1 MTQKELEQ
9 KVIDAEGRV
18 AKREAVLKKHNSQLA
33 KMIEKG
39 DDRFDISI
47 KREDIKSATSKL
59 AEARE
64 ILKNW
69 QDKLNTRIT
78 RDAYL
83 EANTPEILKDF
94 LENWK
99 QHAIGYYRE
108 KRIRFIEYR
117 KDLKAKERAARL
129 EALQTLPSL
138 EKYRELYKGRELTD
152 YDLANLWPRRDVD
165 AFLSERGL
173 EYHQIQKKLREAG
186 DQITLK
192 LLEIHNEDER
202 EAWLEKTMEEEKRAK
217 LLDLIGRIMSTVGTI
232 TDAAALRD
240 GIGWTIVY
248 RTGRS
253 WNALTIWSDIWNGE
267 WETDD
272 LNEAIGILKAD
283 PDAVIVN
290 GYYCGHFGEDMT
302 IDEIAAGIRWH
313 YEGGRNRLADYCE
326 VTQGRDALEEGRK
339 AAEAAGLPFCE
350 RLVDGGDDELSP
362 YVYDGSMTLA
372 DREKMQ
378 QAREAFEKLADALR
392 EIAAKLAEA
401 LKPVIN
407 VVLSALKKL
416 WKVSAKAIGV
426 PPKWLHLAAHA
437 KKARTR
443 KKHRNRIRRY
453 VFEALAAEGGGGP

>member
-39 DDRFDISI
+39 ADRFDVSI

-64 ILKNW
+64 TLANW
-69 QDKLNTRIT
+69 KDKLNTRIT

-117 KDLKAKERAARL
+117 EGLKAKERAARL

-173 EYHQIQKKLREAG
+173 EYRQIQKKLREAG
-186 DQITLK
+186 DQITPAAG
-192 LLEIHNEDER
+192 DPQR
-202 EAWLEKTMEEEKRAK
+202 GRARGMARK
-217 LLDLIGRIMSTVGTI
+217 DDGRRKAGQ
-232 TDAAALRD
+232 AARPDRPHYEHGRNHHRRRGALHRP
-240 GIGWTIVY
+240 
-248 RTGRS
+248 RGRHQRHHRRH
-253 WNALTIWSDIWNGE
+253 G
-267 WETDD
+267 
-272 LNEAIGILKAD
+272 GQGKD
-283 PDAVIVN
+283 PD
-290 GYYCGHFGEDMT
+290 H
-302 IDEIAAGIRWH
+302 RS
-313 YEGGRNRLADYCE
+313 RRL
-326 VTQGRDALEEGRK
+326 
-339 AAEAAGLPFCE
+339 
-350 RLVDGGDDELSP
+350 
-362 YVYDGSMTLA
+362 
-372 DREKMQ
+372 
-378 QAREAFEKLADALR
+378 
-392 EIAAKLAEA
+392 
-401 LKPVIN
+401 
-407 VVLSALKKL
+407 
-416 WKVSAKAIGV
+416 
-426 PPKWLHLAAHA
+426 
-437 KKARTR
+437 
-443 KKHRNRIRRY
+443 
-453 VFEALAAEGGGGP
+453 

>member
-9 KVIDAEGRV
+9 KVIDAESRV

-39 DDRFDISI
+39 ADRFDVSI

-64 ILKNW
+64 TLANW
-69 QDKLNTRIT
+69 KDKLNTRIT

-117 KDLKAKERAARL
+117 EDLKAKERATRL

-186 DQITLK
+186 DQITLR
-192 LLEIHNEDER
+192 LLEIRDEDER
-202 EAWLEKTMEEEKRAK
+202 EAWLEKTMDERKAGQAARPDRPHYEH
-217 LLDLIGRIMSTVGTI
+217 GRNHHRRGHP
-232 TDAAALRD
+232 LHRP
-240 GIGWTIVY
+240 
-248 RTGRS
+248 RGRHQRHHRRHGGQGKDPDHRRRR
-253 WNALTIWSDIWNGE
+253 LQHPVLPLQD
-267 WETDD
+267 
-272 LNEAIGILKAD
+272 AD
-283 PDAVIVN
+283 P
-290 GYYCGHFGEDMT
+290 
-302 IDEIAAGIRWH
+302 
-313 YEGGRNRLADYCE
+313 
-326 VTQGRDALEEGRK
+326 RD
-339 AAEAAGLPFCE
+339 
-350 RLVDGGDDELSP
+350 
-362 YVYDGSMTLA
+362 
-372 DREKMQ
+372 
-378 QAREAFEKLADALR
+378 
-392 EIAAKLAEA
+392 
-401 LKPVIN
+401 
-407 VVLSALKKL
+407 
-416 WKVSAKAIGV
+416 KV
-426 PPKWLHLAAHA
+426 
-437 KKARTR
+437 R
-443 KKHRNRIRRY
+443 
-453 VFEALAAEGGGGP
+453 